1 MECFAAHNLESG
13 WLIKVKHDLIVD
25 KSVGQLKLAEQRI
38 CFVSALV
45 AVDANLVNSG
55 VHLVV
60 CIHTPKYDKS
70 PVEFNAAHASELRQI
85 TLINLPIAAFFQV
98 NYVDKIVFPDATNK
112 V

>member
-1 MECFAAHNLESG
+1 MECLAAHNLESG
-13 WLIKVKHDLIVD
+13 WLLKVKHDLVVD
-25 KSVGQLKLAEQRI
+25 ESVSQLQLVEQRF

-60 CIHTPKYDKS
+60 CIHTPKDDEF
-70 PVEFNAAHASELRQI
+70 PIEFNTAHASELRQI
-85 TLINLPIAAFFQV
+85 TLTSLPIAACFQV

>member
-1 MECFAAHNLESG
+1 VECFAAHNLESG
-13 WLIKVKHDLIVD
+13 WLLKVKHDLIVD
-25 KSVGQLKLAEQRI
+25 ESVRQFKLAVQRI

-60 CIHTPKYDKS
+60 CIHTPEDDES
-70 PVEFNAAHASELRQI
+70 PVKFNAAHASELRQI

>member
-13 WLIKVKHDLIVD
+13 WLLKVKHDLIVD
-25 KSVGQLKLAEQRI
+25 ESVRQFKLAVQRI

-60 CIHTPKYDKS
+60 CIHTPEDDES
-70 PVEFNAAHASELRQI
+70 PVKFNAAHASELRQI
-85 TLINLPIAAFFQV
+85 TLINLPIAACFQV

>member
-13 WLIKVKHDLIVD
+13 WLLKVKHDLVVD
-25 KSVGQLKLAEQRI
+25 ESVRQLQLAELRT

-45 AVDANLVNSG
+45 AVDANQVNSA

-60 CIHTPKYDKS
+60 CIHTPEDDEF

-85 TLINLPIAAFFQV
+85 TLIYLPIAACFKV